1 MAIYPM
7 DYWSSFQVDAPED
20 LELVEW
26 ILARTERASRRASL
40 PARPVLL
47 ALDFDGVMTDNRV
60 LVLEDDA
67 FAAIFNRVLVLE
79 DGREGVWCNR
89 GDGLGLERLREQG
102 LDVLVISKERNPVVG
117 ARCAKLGVRYL
128 QGIDGKWPVLRRHL
142 AEQQLDPGR
151 VVFVGNDVNDLE
163 CLRNVGCAVAV
174 ADAHPEVLAAAAIV
188 LTARGGEGAVREICD
203 LIVDRVT
210 PTVGMPA

>member
-1 MAIYPM
+1 M

-26 ILARTERASRRASL
+26 ILARTERAGRRASL

-47 ALDFDGVMTDNRV
+47 ALDFDGVMTD
-60 LVLEDDA
+60 
-67 FAAIFNRVLVLE
+67 NRVLVLE

-210 PTVGMPA
+210 PTVGKPA